1 MQAEEALRKLEQE
14 LLQLFDA
21 LPVHIWSWTP
31 TGKLA
36 YVNKRSLEDLGLSG
50 ANFED
55 ITRVAQKLVHPEDA
69 PEVLRTSARCLKTG
83 DTFMMQYRRRWK
95 DGNYRWVEARAQPLR
110 DQDGTIV
117 HWYQVSIDIDD
128 QVREQ
133 AALRESERGYRDVFH
148 NMQIGRSEEHTSELK
163 SLMHI

>member
-1 MQAEEALRKLEQE
+1 MIRRPPRSRRTYT
-14 LLQLFDA
+14 LFPYTT
-21 LPVHIWSWTP
+21 LFRSVHIGSGTP

-55 ITRVAQKLVHPEDA
+55 ITRVAQELAHPEDA

-83 DTFMMQYRRRWK
+83 DTFKMQYRRRWK
-95 DGNYRWVEARAQPLR
+95 DGSYRWIEARAQPLR
-110 DQDGTIV
+110 DRDGTIV

-128 QVREQ
+128 QVQLGRASCRERVCQ
-133 AALRESERGYRDVFH
+133 Y
-148 NMQIGRSEEHTSELK
+148 M
-163 SLMHI
+163 